1 MHMKHSL
8 LALAAAAFL
17 APIGSAS
24 AVEFAARVGFE
35 NVSPKSNN
43 GTLAGTLRA
52 DVGSDSSFTFGVTAW
67 FTPNWAADFQSAFG
81 RFEHDVS
88 LNGTPSAIVE
98 HRPTTLQAQYYF
110 DLGGSFRPYVGAG
123 WGWTNVKPKRV
134 FGPLT
139 GANLDLENADGF
151 TAEVGVD
158 VGFAESWFVRASAE
172 YLSFESDATLNRAA
186 IGTVDVNPWIV
197 GLNIGYKF

>member
-1 MHMKHSL
+1 MNRKNSL
-8 LALAAAAFL
+8 VALAVAAIL
-17 APIGSAS
+17 APVGTAS
-24 AVEFAARVGFE
+24 ALDIAARVGFE
-35 NVSPKSNN
+35 NVSPRSDN

-81 RFEHDVS
+81 RFEHDVR

-98 HRPTTLQAQYYF
+98 HRPTTLQGQYYF
-110 DLGGSFRPYVGAG
+110 DFGNVRPYVGAG

-134 FGPLT
+134 FGPIA

-151 TAEVGVD
+151 TAEIGVD
-158 VGFAESWFVRASAE
+158 VEIAESWFFRANAE
-172 YLSFESDATLNRAA
+172 YLSFESDARLNGAA
-186 IGTVDVNPWIV
+186 IGTFKVNPWIV
-197 GLNIGYKF
+197 GLNVGYKF